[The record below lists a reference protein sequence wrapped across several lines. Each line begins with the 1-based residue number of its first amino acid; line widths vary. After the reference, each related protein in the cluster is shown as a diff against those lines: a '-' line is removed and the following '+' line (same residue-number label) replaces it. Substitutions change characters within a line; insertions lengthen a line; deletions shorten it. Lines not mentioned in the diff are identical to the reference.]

1 MIEDNRLENVEKS
14 EEMVA
19 SLQSAIIPEETSLQ
33 STIIPKETNLQQNTI
48 IPEETTIAHET
59 KNPTEPHNHDQST
72 SISSPLSAS
81 ASPSPFPFP
90 STSQSSSASSIAED
104 HDGTRD
110 LELAP
115 VVSGP
120 PYSAFGVWKKRYIV
134 GMCTLAAFISPTSAN
149 IYFPALNPLAA
160 DLGVSNTLINLTLT
174 SFMIFQG
181 LAPTVFGD
189 LADMAGRRPTYI
201 IAFIIYLGANIG
213 LALQNSY
220 AALFILRC
228 LQSCGSSGAIALG
241 FGVVADVS
249 TSAERGSYM
258 GIVGAGT
265 MMGPALGP
273 VIGGILAQ
281 FLGWRA
287 IFWFLVI
294 LAALFLIP
302 FTLTVPETGRNVVG
316 NGSIPPQGWNMTIID
331 WWKYRKEQKSENELS
346 RTATAESRKLAQAE
360 LASKRQLRWP
370 NPLKTVYI
378 VMEKDV
384 AVVLFYNALLYT
396 AFYDVTA
403 SLPQLFKE
411 IYNFNDLQIGLCYIP
426 FGSGCALASIINGKM
441 LDRNYQKI
449 ARNIGFSIDR
459 KRGDNL
465 RHFPIERARLEII
478 WPLLTMG
485 LACYLCYG
493 WVLEKNANLAAPLI
507 LQFFLGLF
515 INGSFNILST
525 LVVDLYPQSPSTAT
539 AANNLVRCLL
549 GAGGTGI
556 ITIMIDH
563 MGRGWCFTFIA
574 LVCIITSPM
583 LWIELKWGPIW
594 REERMVRMEKEEEGR
609 KLREE
614 KIREEN
620 EEKVKGENEEQKVR
634 EEKVRE
640 EVGNTNTQVM
650 SNEGKMNEKV

>member
-1 MIEDNRLENVEKS
+1 MSEGNRLENAKA
-14 EEMVA
+14 VA
-19 SLQSAIIPEETSLQ
+19 SIQGATA
-33 STIIPKETNLQQNTI
+33 PKETKQFPKNASTM
-48 IPEETTIAHET
+48 EEVERSHEQT
-59 KNPTEPHNHDQST
+59 ST
-72 SISSPLSAS
+72 HIH
-81 ASPSPFPFP
+81 
-90 STSQSSSASSIAED
+90 SSSASSITEEQD
-104 HDGTRD
+104 ETRD

-149 IYFPALNPLAA
+149 IYFPALNPLAI

-189 LADMAGRRPTYI
+189 LADMAGRRPSYI

-265 MMGPALGP
+265 MMGPALAP

-294 LAALFLIP
+294 LAAVFLIP
-302 FTLTVPETGRNVVG
+302 YALTVPETGRNVVG
-316 NGSIPPQGWNMTIID
+316 NGSIPPQGWNMTIIE
-331 WWKYRKEQKSENELS
+331 WWQYRKEQKSENGLS
-346 RTATAESRKLAQAE
+346 RTATAKSRRAAQAD
-360 LASKRQLRWP
+360 LASKRKLRWP

-378 VMEKDV
+378 IMEKDV
-384 AVVLFYNALLYT
+384 AMVLFYNALIYT

-411 IYNFNDLQIGLCYIP
+411 IYGFNDLQIGLCYLP

-441 LDRNYQKI
+441 LDRNYKKI
-449 ARNIGFSIDR
+449 ARDIGFNIDR

-465 RHFPIERARLEII
+465 RNFPIERARLEII
-478 WPLLTMG
+478 WPLLSVG

-507 LQFFLGLF
+507 LQFFLGLC

-556 ITIMIDH
+556 ISIMVDH

-574 LVCIITSPM
+574 LVCISASPM
-583 LWIELKWGPIW
+583 LWVELKWGPVW
-594 REERMVRMEKEEEGR
+594 REERMVRLEKQA
-609 KLREE
+609 EE
-614 KIREEN
+614 KKAKED
-620 EEKVKGENEEQKVR
+620 VA
-634 EEKVRE
+634 
-640 EVGNTNTQVM
+640 EVDAHAMQNDGTT
-650 SNEGKMNEKV
+650 NEKV